1 MGLYQLVG
9 FSSWAVLQVLET
21 LASSNHPDSGNS
33 LLNYLSNFP
42 ISTLT
47 AVDQMFGV

>member
-9 FSSWAVLQVLET
+9 FSSWAVLQVGILET

-33 LLNYLSNFP
+33 LLNYLSNFQ

-47 AVDQMFGV
+47 AVD